1 MTKFKEVQ
9 VRDEPMHAD
18 LLLERGGRG
27 GGGCNGGG
35 LGLAGLELLSDRKE
49 GIVVA
54 RSWALASWSMKP
66 ESFETAAEG
75 IEVKTEFPKMGLEG
89 TMDRMVKDVRG

>member
-1 MTKFKEVQ
+1 
-9 VRDEPMHAD
+9 MHAD
-18 LLLERGGRG
+18 LLLERGRRG
-27 GGGCNGGG
+27 GGGCNGGE
-35 LGLAGLELLSDRKE
+35 LGLAGLELLSDGKE

-75 IEVKTEFPKMGLEG
+75 IEFPKMGLEG